1 MMEKRERRGKGR
13 PREFDRAEALEIAL
27 KIFWKLGYEPAS
39 IAQLCEAMNIKP
51 PSLYASFGNKA
62 ALFLEAARHYEKTYW
77 REATATF
84 QAEHNLHKAVHDFFD
99 KSAEILLCP
108 EAPCGCM
115 LVLAAV
121 NISESEHD
129 IVTAISAMRQ
139 ETRKMFAKK
148 LASAIEDGQI
158 PSGTNISILS
168 GTLTTLLE
176 GMSLQARDGLCIDE
190 LKAIAAH
197 AVKLLP

>member
-1 MMEKRERRGKGR
+1 MMENMRRRGKGR
-13 PREFDRAEALEIAL
+13 PREFDRAEALETAL

-39 IAQLCEAMNIKP
+39 IAQLCEAMHINP

-62 ALFLEAARHYEKTYW
+62 ALFLEAARHYERAYW
-77 REATATF
+77 QDATSDF
-84 QAEHNLHKAVHDFFD
+84 MAEQNLRKAVGDFFD
-99 KSAEILLCP
+99 KSADILLCP

-121 NISESEHD
+121 NISESEQE
-129 IVTAISAMRQ
+129 IIREISAMRQ
-139 ETRKMFAKK
+139 ETRKMFANK
-148 LASAIEDGQI
+148 LAFAIEDGQI
-158 PSGTNISILS
+158 PHSTDIAALS
-168 GTLTTLLE
+168 GTLTALLE
-176 GMSLQARDGLCIDE
+176 GMSLQAKGGMRIAE